1 MILASS
7 EHSFPYRL
15 CHERLHFNTTD
26 LTKLVFA
33 GEIPPDKMYELLST
47 QWGVRHNLAV
57 ALIDLYGG
65 HIYDISIHLNELN
78 EHKGAYIP
86 GSQRQF
92 DDVLNCLK
100 FGGDKKRL
108 RELLAQIAENGFAP
122 TNDKTDPVA
131 EFISKHNVGGLVQR
145 RHATVIGFPDD
156 VWDEHEIGLIP
167 SKQSIRLVIAK
178 VLKMH
183 PLVIAEHPL
192 PWWRNWW

>member
-1 MILASS
+1 VILTSS

-26 LTKLVFA
+26 VTELLFA
-33 GEIPPDKMYELLST
+33 GEIPPDKMYELLTT

-65 HIYDISIHLNELN
+65 HIYDISTHLNELN
-78 EHKGAYIP
+78 KHKGTYIP

-100 FGGDKKRL
+100 LNGDKKRM

-122 TNDKTDPVA
+122 INDKTDPVA
-131 EFISKHNVGGLVQR
+131 EFISRHNVGGLVQR
-145 RHATVIGFPDD
+145 RQATVIGFPDD
-156 VWDEHEIGLIP
+156 VWGEHKIGLIP
-167 SKQSIRLVIAK
+167 SKQSIRLVIAE
-178 VLKMH
+178 VLEM
-183 PLVIAEHPL
+183 HPL
-192 PWWRNWW
+192 PWWRKT

>member
-1 MILASS
+1 
-7 EHSFPYRL
+7 
-15 CHERLHFNTTD
+15 
-26 LTKLVFA
+26 
-33 GEIPPDKMYELLST
+33 MYELLTT

-78 EHKGAYIP
+78 ERKGTYIP

-100 FGGDKKRL
+100 FGGDKKRM

-122 TNDKTDPVA
+122 INDKTDPVA
-131 EFISKHNVGGLVQR
+131 EFISKHYVGGLVQR
-145 RHATVIGFPDD
+145 RHATVIGLPDD
-156 VWDEHEIGLIP
+156 VWGEHMIGLIP

-178 VLKMH
+178 VLEM
-183 PLVIAEHPL
+183 HPL